1 MTTSLH
7 DRPRLDH
14 LVVMADTLE
23 AGAAWCEATLG
34 VAPAPGGEHPLF
46 GTHNRLLA
54 IESAAFPLAYL
65 EIIAIN
71 PAAAPV
77 RQPGACPRRWF
88 DMDDMALRERVRAH
102 GPRLIHWVAR
112 VPDLQEAA
120 ARLAMLEV
128 DRGELLH
135 ASRMTPA
142 GLLAWQITVRP
153 DGRRLFDGCL
163 PTLIEWGAVHPATR
177 MPPSGVALQSLRL
190 RHPRVEALA
199 EACAAAGLGDVEI
212 KAGAPPGI
220 EVKLVT
226 PRGLVTLSSA
236 HEERESAA

>member
-1 MTTSLH
+1 MAAPLR

-14 LVVMADTLE
+14 LVVMADTL
-23 AGAAWCEATLG
+23 AQGAAWCEATLG
-34 VAPAPGGEHPLF
+34 AAPAPGGEHPLF

-71 PAAAPV
+71 SEAFPA
-77 RQPGACPRRWF
+77 RQSGAGDQKRWF
-88 DMDDMALRERVRAH
+88 DMDDAALREQVRAH

-120 ARLAMLEV
+120 ARLAMLEI

-135 ASRMTPA
+135 ASRDTPA
-142 GLLAWQITVRP
+142 GLLEWQITVRP

-163 PTLIEWGAVHPATR
+163 PTLIEWGAVHPAVR
-177 MPPSGVALQSLRL
+177 LPPSGVALQALKL
-190 RHPRVEALA
+190 KHPRAAALG
-199 EACAAAGLGDVEI
+199 EACAAAGLGDT
-212 KAGAPPGI
+212 AI
-220 EVKLVT
+220 EATPQPTIEAVLAT
-226 PRGLVTLSSA
+226 PRGMLTLSSMVYA
-236 HEERESAA
+236 EQ